1 MVDDIDLAV
10 KLDLWV
16 CVVLQML
23 TRALSLIVLNLLEM
37 LEGIV
42 PEFVVSRSILDLSP
56 TRLLDSI
63 PNWLDWGTEP

>member
-42 PEFVVSRSILDLSP
+42 PEFVVSRSILDLSS

-63 PNWLDWGTEP
+63 PNGLDWSTEP